1 MVQRLVPLHSSL
13 LQIQMQGGSLRGVD
27 VTFADDSSPGAS
39 GGRRRLRHRGVVNS
53 DGASRELQSNDG
65 PVAHPPGLYQEY
77 MFVDRAAQIVRGYA
91 DNATAR
97 GRGPLFLYRLDQQI
111 DVGGLLAGQI

>member
-1 MVQRLVPLHSSL
+1 MIDLW
-13 LQIQMQGGSLRGVD
+13 
-27 VTFADDSSPGAS
+27 
-39 GGRRRLRHRGVVNS
+39 
-53 DGASRELQSNDG
+53 SNDG

-97 GRGPLFLYRLDQQI
+97 ERGPLFLYRICRQI
-111 DVGGLLAGQI
+111 DVDGLLAGQI